1 MHSRPEPS
9 DQLAWP
15 SFRSCCGQFF
25 REARPLPLAAAAAWV
40 GLARCHHARDN
51 DDV

>member
-1 MHSRPEPS
+1 MHGQPEPAH
-9 DQLAWP
+9 LLGLP
-15 SFRSCCGQFF
+15 SGAGCRQ
-25 REARPLPLAAAAAWV
+25 ARPLPLAAAAAWV